1 MNNQR
6 TRTVKSGTTGRLQLS
21 AVLYMCCMA
30 RNERYPSIDDSW
42 WPAHK
47 DVGDAVDVRC
57 VYMDDLQ
64 CCRIARAS
72 QQLARNGTYA
82 KWTRDDGKGYQL
94 NVCVVYSRSLAVCT
108 GSRLLLRAFRFNF
121 PPVTYMT
128 SPHTA
133 DGIDCFAWTQQMNQP
148 NGSCWLGYYEA
159 VSGNDTVPFFFSTER
174 C

>member
-6 TRTVKSGTTGRLQLS
+6 TRTVKSGTAGRLQLS

-94 NVCVVYSRSLAVCT
+94 NVCVVYSRSPRTLSPIYTSSVYRLKTFAACLSLQFPSRDIYDEPT
-108 GSRLLLRAFRFNF
+108 HGGWDRLLCMDPTNE
-121 PPVTYMT
+121 PT
-128 SPHTA
+128 
-133 DGIDCFAWTQQMNQP
+133 
-148 NGSCWLGYYEA
+148 
-159 VSGNDTVPFFFSTER
+159 
-174 C
+174 